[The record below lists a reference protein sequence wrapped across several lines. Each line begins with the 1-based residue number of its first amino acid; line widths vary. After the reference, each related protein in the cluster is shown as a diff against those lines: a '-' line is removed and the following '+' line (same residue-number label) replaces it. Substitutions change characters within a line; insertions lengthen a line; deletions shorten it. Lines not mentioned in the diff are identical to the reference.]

1 MPDSSTIVEQPRSA
15 THAKR
20 SGHRIWIDLDNT
32 PHVPFFKPIIREL
45 EKAGHQ
51 VLLTARDAFQVTS
64 LADRMGLSYARCVG
78 KHYGKNPFMKVF
90 GITWRSMQLLP
101 LVLRHRPTLAMSHG
115 SRAQILVSNL
125 LRIPSVLICDYE
137 FAKPF
142 PLSRPSWEFVPE
154 AVGSVFLSASDRV
167 KKYPGIKEDVYVP
180 EFEPDAGIF
189 QELGLSPESIIV
201 TVRPPATEAHYH
213 NPESERLFEAFMHR
227 LVEAPGVA
235 GVLLPRNKKQ
245 EEEIRAKS
253 PAWFQGG
260 KVIVPDHAVDGLNLL
275 WHSDL
280 VVSGGGTM
288 NREAAALGVPVYSIF
303 RGKIGAVDRLLSEQ
317 GRLVLIESVED
328 AERKIPLTRR
338 KRSAAHSDSRESLA
352 GIIAL
357 TEEILA
363 IEYPART
370 K

>member
-1 MPDSSTIVEQPRSA
+1 MTAASTTHHDTADALSKKSA
-15 THAKR
+15 YK
-20 SGHRIWIDLDNT
+20 IWIDLDNT

-51 VLLTARDAFQVTS
+51 VLLTARDAFQVTG
-64 LADRMGLSYARCVG
+64 LADRVGLSYRCVG

-90 GITWRSMQLLP
+90 GISVRAAQLMP
-101 LVLRHRPTLAMSHG
+101 LVLRHRPDLAMSHG
-115 SRAQILVSNL
+115 SRAQILVANF

-142 PLSRPSWEFVPE
+142 PLSRPTWEFVPE
-154 AVGSVFLSASDRV
+154 AVSSVFLSASNHV

-180 EFEPDAGIF
+180 DFEPDAGILK
-189 QELGLSPESIIV
+189 ELGLSPEAIIA

-213 NPESERLFEAFMHR
+213 NPESEVLFEHFMHR
-227 LVEAPGVA
+227 LTRTPGVV

-245 EEEIRAKS
+245 EEDLRRKW

-260 KVIVPDHAVDGLNLL
+260 KVIVPGHAVDGLNLL

-303 RGKIGAVDRLLSEQ
+303 RGKIGAVDHVLSQQQRLI
-317 GRLVLIESVED
+317 LIESVED
-328 AERKIPLTRR
+328 VDRKIALTRR
-338 KRSAAHSDSRESLA
+338 QKAAPRGHSADSLR
-352 GIIAL
+352 GIIRL
-357 TEEILA
+357 TEEILE
-363 IEYPART
+363 IEYAGVS